1 MSLQHYLD
9 TRTAQIGV
17 RDYAVG
23 KPRSVCRLLEPLG
36 LRDWVRAADGR
47 LHVHRLGH
55 VRVSGL
61 RDVVLGD
68 IVPFGKLL
76 YLVTQGRVRNAR
88 LPVVVD
94 ELRVLHVVEVDMRID
109 ELQSVHEQIS

>member
-1 MSLQHYLD
+1 MSLQHTIHARVAQVCVRYD
-9 TRTAQIGV
+9 TVGV
-17 RDYAVG
+17 
-23 KPRSVCRLLEPLG
+23 PRPVCRLLEPLG
-36 LRDWVRAADGR
+36 LRDRVRTADGR